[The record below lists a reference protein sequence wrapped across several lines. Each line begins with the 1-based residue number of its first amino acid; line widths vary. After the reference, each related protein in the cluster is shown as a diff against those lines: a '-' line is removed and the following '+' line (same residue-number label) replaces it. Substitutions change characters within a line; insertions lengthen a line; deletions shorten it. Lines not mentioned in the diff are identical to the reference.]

1 MNDALLAGIEAHI
14 GDGSQSVVEEVSV
27 DDVAH
32 EIIVSCLQL
41 YSLTFYLASLT
52 FFVLSINTEKVTI

>member
-32 EIIVSCLQL
+32 EIIVSCI
-41 YSLTFYLASLT
+41 FY
-52 FFVLSINTEKVTI
+52 